1 MTTLPKHPGLSH
13 FLRGLPG
20 GVLGLWVVTK
30 LDGWP
35 AGLSHAALTILTL
48 DSCGELCL
56 DDIPLPCS
64 ALQASAPSAFR
75 ARCLAESFPVG
86 VIPCALHEVQQNAV
100 TPSQDMCRNFLPP
113 SEDSASHSRV
123 LFCFVASFRGRCE
136 ACLLFSL
143 LLLAKAHP
151 ALTVAERDRLK
162 ALLYLPGR
170 LGTLRSFPT

>member
-1 MTTLPKHPGLSH
+1 MQAFPILQMHLMTTLPKHPGLSH

-75 ARCLAESFPVG
+75 AHCLAQSFPVG

-123 LFCFVASFRGRCE
+123 CFALWHLLGAGVRPACSLVSC
-136 ACLLFSL
+136 CLLR
-143 LLLAKAHP
+143 
-151 ALTVAERDRLK
+151 LTQL
-162 ALLYLPGR
+162 
-170 LGTLRSFPT
+170 